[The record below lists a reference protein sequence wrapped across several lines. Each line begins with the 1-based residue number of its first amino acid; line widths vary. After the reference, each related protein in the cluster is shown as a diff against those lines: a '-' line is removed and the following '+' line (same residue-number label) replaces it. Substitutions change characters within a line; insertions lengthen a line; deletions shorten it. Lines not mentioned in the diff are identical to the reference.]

1 MMLRK
6 SMSLKTVMLAAI
18 TAWAVVG
25 CAGMGAPVTPEAQVK
40 QRAAERWE
48 AMRAKNFRSAYAY
61 LSPGFRA
68 LHTQDE
74 YAQSM
79 GDGNAWLATDVIGV
93 TCEQQVCRATVRI
106 DVATPMPRKF
116 GDKITTHVYED
127 WVLVGSEWWFNQ
139 K

>member
-1 MMLRK
+1 ML
-6 SMSLKTVMLAAI
+6 LKTVVLATI
-18 TAWAVVG
+18 TALAMVG
-25 CAGMGAPVTPEAQVK
+25 CTGMGTPATPEIQVK
-40 QRAAERWE
+40 QRASERWE

-68 LHTQDE
+68 LHTLDE
-74 YAQSM
+74 YVQNM
-79 GDGNAWLATDVIGV
+79 GDGNAWLETDVVGV

-106 DVATPMPRKF
+106 GVAPPIPRKF